1 MGFYDA
7 EKIGLTV
14 GTIFLI
20 PASVSDIRQRSVSRR
35 LLIAGA
41 AAAVSAAAFS
51 VITGNRDAENV
62 LLSLF
67 PGALLLLSSRLTEGK
82 VGIGDGC
89 SLLVYGTAAGAGGAL
104 LTSAAGL
111 FLTALT
117 GLVLMAVKKA
127 EKDTRL
133 PFLPFCLAA
142 SVGVG
147 EEGKRQWAAWN
158 QRGLRIRE
166 HALLRFQ
173 TVYRE
178 RLPALSLFPSCR
190 KEGKKEERQ

>member
-127 EKDTRL
+127 EKDTRIHKAVL
-133 PFLPFCLAA
+133 FKN
-142 SVGVG
+142 G
-147 EEGKRQWAAWN
+147 EGRS
-158 QRGLRIRE
+158 
-166 HALLRFQ
+166 
-173 TVYRE
+173 E
-178 RLPALSLFPSCR
+178 RKVKGSGQLGISGDCESENMRC
-190 KEGKKEERQ
+190 

>member
-111 FLTALT
+111 FLTALA

-142 SVGVG
+142 SVGVLI
-147 EEGKRQWAAWN
+147 AAEA
-158 QRGLRIRE
+158 G
-166 HALLRFQ
+166 A
-173 TVYRE
+173 
-178 RLPALSLFPSCR
+178 
-190 KEGKKEERQ
+190 